1 MVQPTRPPI
10 NRFNAFAR
18 RIYNPLGFSKAY
30 NFILFFIFNG
40 ALLGFTLARLQYL
53 DFNGIFCSPT
63 PSGGNG
69 AAPGEC
75 YYYLRDRYKVGIIMH
90 LAGILP
96 AAFLAT
102 LQFVPA
108 IRHAVILFHRING
121 YVVILLVLVANA
133 GALMIARHAF
143 GGGLDTQAVI
153 GALAIVTTGSLV
165 LALVNIKRLQIEQHR
180 AWMLRTWFYVRALS
194 LFHPYLSFP
203 LTFDNVQLGSII
215 TTRIIQITTATV
227 VSAGRNYFVAR
238 PCAQLL
244 FTLAGSER
252 RLLAAFPECAA
263 YVSGGDAGRYAL
275 VRADMGAGGPAGPAG
290 VGAALGVGFGMAL
303 WLALVVHAVGVEVYL
318 KLTPRE
324 HERLR
329 NVSYQRQLEAGMK
342 NPGSAGLTVE
352 RLGDA
357 EPWVPKCVA
366 EKQEEKERQLSSGTV
381 SVEQDGEVVKVE
393 DGAPREN

>member
-63 PSGGNG
+63 ASGGNG

-75 YYYLRDRYKVGIIMH
+75 YYYLRDHYKVGIIMH

-133 GALMIARHAF
+133 GALMIGRHAF
-143 GGGLDTQAVI
+143 GGDLDTQAVV
-153 GALAIVTTGSLV
+153 GLLAIITTGSLV

-180 AWMLRTWFYVRALS
+180 AWMLRTWFY
-194 LFHPYLSFP
+194 
-203 LTFDNVQLGSII
+203 LGSII

-227 VSAGRNYFVAR
+227 VSASRNYFVAR

-263 YVSGGDAGRYAL
+263 YVSGGDAGKHAL

-303 WLALVVHAVGVEVYL
+303 WLALVLHAVGVEVYL

-342 NPGSAGLTVE
+342 NPGSAGLTAE

-381 SVEQDGEVVKVE
+381 GVEQDEEVVKVE
-393 DGAPREN
+393 DDARS